1 MVQLIRDYDNGILT
15 VVGSVKFDDSGD
27 FLTRMQKLQDAIN
40 VLKEKVHETLV
51 DEWIEV
57 SESKDQ
63 FMDED
68 EASRSH
74 NEDHDMWEEE
84 QKLLDW
90 EREQGIGIYWRGDD
104 SEKGQ

>member
-15 VVGSVKFDDSGD
+15 IVGSVKLDDTGD
-27 FLTRMQKLQDAIN
+27 FLTRMDKLQTAI
-40 VLKEKVHETLV
+40 KELEKELAQTLT
-51 DEWIEV
+51 DEWIEA

-63 FMDED
+63 FLENE

-74 NEDHDMWEEE
+74 NEDHEMWEAE
-84 QKLLDW
+84 QRLAEW
-90 EREQGIGIYWRGDD
+90 EIEQGLSWKDDD

>member
-1 MVQLIRDYDNGILT
+1 MVQLITDYENGIIT
-15 VVGSVKFDDSGD
+15 VVGNVKFDDSGD
-27 FLTRMQKLQDAIN
+27 FLTRMDKRQKAID
-40 VLKEKVHETLV
+40 VLKEEMRQTLT
-51 DEWIEV
+51 DEWIEA

-63 FMDED
+63 FLENE